1 MLLSAGEGASRLAS
15 PTGEVGKQRERVESA
30 RPKGDEARELDV
42 LFDGQARKDAAVVGH
57 EGDAEPRQSARV
69 ARRPQ
74 RRRKTIGLGARQAR
88 RRLVE
93 QQHGRAGAQRHRD
106 LERAAVAE
114 RKVLDAAAAL
124 LALEAG
130 IGFGERDAS
139 AGLLAGEDQ
148 MLTDAEAGKQARRL
162 EGARE
167 PRGDAPKRMVVA
179 LAIRIERPEEVEA
192 GIARAVKAVRKEKRC
207 AVVDARLAEA

>member
-1 MLLSAGEGASRLAS
+1 
-15 PTGEVGKQRERVESA
+15 
-30 RPKGDEARELDV
+30 
-42 LFDGQARKDAAVVGH
+42 
-57 EGDAEPRQSARV
+57 
-69 ARRPQ
+69 
-74 RRRKTIGLGARQAR
+74 
-88 RRLVE
+88 
-93 QQHGRAGAQRHRD
+93 
-106 LERAAVAE
+106 
-114 RKVLDAAAAL
+114 
-124 LALEAG
+124 
-130 IGFGERDAS
+130 
-139 AGLLAGEDQ
+139 